1 MVLTRLGNVNYHV
14 KPETGN
20 GRKKVVHRNRL
31 KLVRGNKESNVPN
44 PNEQVSRAEFL
55 PDEPAITQHDQQE
68 VRSYD
73 RQELPTG
80 LRRSTRQRR
89 APDRYQDFNLEELE
103 IGEALN

>member
-55 PDEPAITQHDQQE
+55 PDEPAITLHDQQE